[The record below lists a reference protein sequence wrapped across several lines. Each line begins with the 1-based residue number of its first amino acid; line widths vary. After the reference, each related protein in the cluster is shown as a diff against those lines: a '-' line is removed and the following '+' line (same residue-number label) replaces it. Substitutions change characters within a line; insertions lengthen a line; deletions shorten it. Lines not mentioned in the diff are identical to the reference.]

1 MNPTSKQMARELID
15 AYYERLRERQQKR
28 HPVLEDFNF
37 TAEDEKW
44 LNEEM
49 RISL

>member
-1 MNPTSKQMARELID
+1 MNPKNKEMPIEMIVAWLKQKQEK
-15 AYYERLRERQQKR
+15 ER

-49 RISL
+49 RITL